1 MKRDAGF
8 TLIELLVVMVIMIF
22 ALAVTSDMFVG
33 LLNQYKQQSKIT
45 ETNIEGMVGL
55 ELLRG
60 DIERAGYGLP
70 WQTPITYDEAA
81 AFPAKTYNDCSGG
94 APCDPPRPILS
105 DNDYAAGFNKADL
118 LVIKAANIIR
128 KASAQKWTYVTD
140 LSTAATWTGGQAV
153 GEYPDAKDY
162 VIMLSQGTSDAD
174 TRTLV
179 TNGALTPTWV
189 TTFEYKSAFASGASP
204 DPLFVYGLYDS
215 LPPGSTPRM
224 PFNRAD
230 YYILGP
236 QNFANTP
243 ARCAPNTGVLV
254 KSVISQSDGSRA
266 DVLPLLDCAAD
277 MKVIFRLD
285 RGGNGTLEATDI
297 LTDKSGMRL
306 TAKQIRQQVK
316 EVRVYILAQEGQY
329 DKTYTSPKN
338 IIYVGDSDPTMD
350 NLKGHNFNIGTNV
363 HYRWKLYT
371 IVVQPKNMKQRL
383 S

>member
-8 TLIELLVVMVIMIF
+8 TLIELLVVMTIMVI
-22 ALAVTSDMFVG
+22 ALAVTSDMFLG

-55 ELLRG
+55 ELLRQ

-81 AFPAKTYNDCSGG
+81 ASPASTYNDCSGS
-94 APCDPPRPILS
+94 APCNPPRPILS
-105 DNDYAAGFNKADL
+105 ENNYTTGFNSADL
-118 LVIKAANIIR
+118 LVIKAVNIIR
-128 KASAQKWTYVTD
+128 NASAQKWTYVTD
-140 LSTAATWTGGQAV
+140 ISTSLTWTGGQAIN
-153 GEYPDAKDY
+153 EYPGNTDY
-162 VIMLSQGTSDAD
+162 VIMLSQGTSDVD

-179 TNGALTPTWV
+179 TNAAGKWAPKFNDMQT
-189 TTFEYKSAFASGASP
+189 SGASP
-204 DPLFVYGLYDS
+204 DPLFVYGLYDNS
-215 LPPGSTPRM
+215 LPPGSDPRM

-230 YYILGP
+230 YYI
-236 QNFANTP
+236 TKTSVDVP

-254 KSVISQSDGSRA
+254 KAMISLSDGQRN
-266 DVLPLLDCAAD
+266 DFLPLLDCVAD
-277 MKVIFRLD
+277 MKVIFELD
-285 RGGNGTLEATDI
+285 LTGSGPPYTPNDTLRDA
-297 LTDKSGMRL
+297 SGIFL
-306 TAKQIRQQVK
+306 TAQQIRQQVK

-329 DKTYTSPKN
+329 DKTYTHPETV
-338 IIYVGDSDPTMD
+338 IPVGEGPHT
-350 NLKGHNFNIGTNV
+350 HQFNIGTNV